1 MAHAKEK
8 EKVEREKIVGRGMTV
23 GKKEGKEGW
32 GRSTVGE
39 QKDGREKK
47 DGWRERTVRGR
58 KTVGREKT
66 AQESE

>member
-32 GRSTVGE
+32 GRSTVGG

-47 DGWRERTVRGR
+47 DGWRERTVR
-58 KTVGREKT
+58 
-66 AQESE
+66 

>member
-8 EKVEREKIVGRGMTV
+8 EKVERENIVGRGMTV

-32 GRSTVGE
+32 GRSKVGE

-47 DGWRERTVRGR
+47 DGWRERTVR
-58 KTVGREKT
+58 
-66 AQESE
+66 